1 MMDSKAQAIPTA
13 TAIYINEI
21 NILAIIVFDPIYF
34 ANNYIKL
41 YLIGNKINGNAI
53 KTTKL
58 YTINNIFGHTKPQ

>member
-1 MMDSKAQAIPTA
+1 MMDSKAQAILTA

-34 ANNYIKL
+34 ANNCIKL

-58 YTINNIFGHTKPQ
+58 YTINNIFGHIKPQ